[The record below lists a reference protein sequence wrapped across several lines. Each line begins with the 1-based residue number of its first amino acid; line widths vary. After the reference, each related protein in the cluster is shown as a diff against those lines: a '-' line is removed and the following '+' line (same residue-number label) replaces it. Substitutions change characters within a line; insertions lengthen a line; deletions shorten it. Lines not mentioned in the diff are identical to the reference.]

1 MPSHD
6 AVEYEEV
13 IDISPSKDIKHLV
26 MDMEKISF
34 GGRKFGEAYYIL
46 KEMLAQ
52 GASCKKFLGLA
63 GAIVPGGLRK
73 IVTEMMKKGA
83 VDVIV
88 STGANITHDL
98 MLAMN
103 GKQFRIPSSGID
115 DIEIREKGYF
125 RVHDVLSPIADFEK
139 LEEGLSRLI
148 KPIKDGTYASYEL
161 LAKLGE
167 NLDQESI
174 VGLATKMHIPIIIP
188 ALTDS
193 ILGVQIWPFV
203 QQHKITIDP
212 YRDLKYI
219 VDMQFELKA
228 KGNRSGALILGGG
241 VPKNFIFQSA
251 SVADKPLDYLVQIV
265 ADQPEFG
272 GSSGATPEEA
282 KSWGKISERANT
294 STVNCDFTI
303 ALPILASAL
312 LA

>member
-1 MPSHD
+1 MPSND
-6 AVEYEEV
+6 AFDYEEV
-13 IDISPSKDIKHLV
+13 IDITPSRDIKNLV
-26 MDMEKISF
+26 KSMENISF

-46 KEMLAQ
+46 KEMLDQ
-52 GASCKKFLGLA
+52 GAACKKFLGLA

-73 IVTEMMKKGA
+73 IVIELMKKGA

-98 MLAMN
+98 MLSMN
-103 GKQFRIPSSGID
+103 GKQLRLPSSRID

-125 RVHDVLSPIADFEK
+125 RVHDVISPISDFEK
-139 LEEGLSRLI
+139 LERGLSRLVS
-148 KPIKDGTYASYEL
+148 PIEKGTYASYEL
-161 LAKLGE
+161 LTKIGTE
-167 NLDQESI
+167 MNQDSI
-174 VGLATKMHIPIIIP
+174 VGMAASKNIPIIIP

-193 ILGVQIWPFV
+193 ILGVQIWPFI
-203 QQHKITIDP
+203 QQGKIAIDP
-212 YRDLKYI
+212 YRDLKFL
-219 VDMQFELKA
+219 VDMQFDLKS
-228 KGNRSGALILGGG
+228 KGEKSGALILGGG

-272 GSSGATPEEA
+272 GSSGATPDEA
-282 KSWGKISERANT
+282 KSWGKIGERANT
-294 STVNCDFTI
+294 STINCDFTI

>member
-228 KGNRSGALILGGG
+228 RGNRSGALILGGG

>member
-174 VGLATKMHIPIIIP
+174 VGLATKRHIPIIIP